1 MPDIDNY
8 RLKRLLAR
16 KLEQEQP
23 RIIIPICRGFHHSTS
38 FVWDFSVCE
47 PTKTCRECG
56 FIDNAAAVN
65 KREAA

>member
-16 KLEQEQP
+16 KLEQEP
-23 RIIIPICRGFHHSTS
+23 KKIMAPICRHCNHSTS
-38 FVWDFSVCE
+38 FVWDFSVNE

-56 FIDNAAAVN
+56 FVDDAAIVS

>member
-16 KLEQEQP
+16 KLEQEP
-23 RIIIPICRGFHHSTS
+23 KKLTMPICRHCNHSMS
-38 FVWDFSVCE
+38 FVWDFSVSE

-56 FIDNAAAVN
+56 FVDGAIDD